1 MTDKLDLALNHAM
14 SSAVA
19 RARMSLLN
27 QGIGHDAK
35 RPQAWCEY
43 GFPQEITFNDL
54 YTMYRRGG
62 IAHGAVEKIGPL
74 QGRNRVG
81 EEEQAVDRRR
91 QVLAGCLR
99 SRQAPFGGSVFR
111 VAPAHQG

>member
-1 MTDKLDLALNHAM
+1 MTDKLDLAVNHAM
-14 SSAVA
+14 SSAIA

-62 IAHGAVEKIGPL
+62 IAHGA
-74 QGRNRVG
+74 
-81 EEEQAVDRRR
+81 
-91 QVLAGCLR
+91 
-99 SRQAPFGGSVFR
+99 
-111 VAPAHQG
+111 